1 MTKIITTVNPKN
13 NFKIA
18 DYIELTPDEIKTKIS
33 ASNEMFKEYSF
44 TDFSFRKNCL
54 QRLAILLRE
63 RKESLSILMT
73 NEMGK
78 PMAQSRAEV
87 EKCAWVCDYYV
98 ENGES
103 FLTEQIVK
111 TDASKS
117 FVAFEPLGIVLAVMP
132 WNFPFWQVFRFAVPA
147 LMAGNTAL
155 LKHSSN
161 VMGCAVEIEKLF
173 DDSGF
178 PKNVFQTL
186 IIGSSLVQNIVSDFR
201 VKAISLTGSTEAG
214 KSVAELAGRHL
225 KKCVLELGGS
235 DPYLILEDADI
246 DSAVDSCVTARLIN
260 GGQSCIAAKRF
271 IICEKIY
278 DEFEQKF
285 ISKMSLKKF
294 GNPMDETNDLGPMAS
309 VKLRD
314 ELHAQVLASIN
325 GGAELKLGGFIP
337 DSEGAYYPPT
347 VLTNVSKNNVAFRE
361 ELFGPVAPLIKVK
374 DENEAIAFAN
384 DSHFGLGA
392 ALFTTD
398 LERGEFLA
406 KKKLNAGNCFVNT
419 FVKSDPRLPF
429 GGVNESGFGREL
441 SLFGI
446 REFVNIKSVFVK

>member
-246 DSAVDSCVTARLIN
+246 DSAVDSCATARLIN